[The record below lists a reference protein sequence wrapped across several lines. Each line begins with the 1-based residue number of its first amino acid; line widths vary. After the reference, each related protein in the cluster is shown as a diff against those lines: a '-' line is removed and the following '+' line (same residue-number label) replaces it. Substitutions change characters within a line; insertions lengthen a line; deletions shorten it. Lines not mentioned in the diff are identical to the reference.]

1 MCGNCKGSQNL
12 PSDEGPSHDEV
23 RFWWAARHLK
33 LGKLVT
39 LVSTRSSGA
48 SYLNRVELQ
57 NGCLALGHANLF
69 IPSTLAGS
77 AFSPDTGAVDI
88 DRVRANLELA
98 TSVYIDRVNNCPCGE
113 TVIHLYRGAESTSLQ
128 KTRQSLMVYLKGSK
142 KKEQLQRDDLELY
155 NYFETV
161 WRMRQRHEVDGLPAQ
176 YVYLLVCCFQ
186 QSCPHPLCQQGKEGI
201 PMEWFPGG
209 PNVNY
214 IPLPVP
220 DPAYPLGGDFCD
232 KCSGFCAGHFLKPEE
247 ALKSDYTPMA
257 KPPSIILKNF
267 YQSQAR
273 TDPSAEDIKSVA
285 KKTLLPASEVRIW
298 LDHLKTIDNNRKR
311 GAVKAAET
319 RQRNNQSKQTFN
331 EGNKPEFI
339 TEQNEYHCGFCGAL
353 YGDSDEIE
361 FWIGCEKCDSW
372 YHGDCVGI
380 TTDNEP
386 KEFYCSTCI

>member
-1 MCGNCKGSQNL
+1 M
-12 PSDEGPSHDEV
+12 
-23 RFWWAARHLK
+23 
-33 LGKLVT
+33 
-39 LVSTRSSGA
+39 
-48 SYLNRVELQ
+48 
-57 NGCLALGHANLF
+57 
-69 IPSTLAGS
+69 AGS

-142 KKEQLQRDDLELY
+142 KKKEQLQRDDLELY

-161 WRMRQRHEVDGLPAQ
+161 WRMRQRHEVDGLLAQ
-176 YVYLLVCCFQ
+176 YVHLLVCCFQ

-214 IPLPVP
+214 IPLLVP
-220 DPAYPLGGDFCD
+220 DPAYPWGGD
-232 KCSGFCAGHFLKPEE
+232 FCAGHFLKPEG
-247 ALKSDYTPMA
+247 ALKSDYIPMT
-257 KPPSIILKNF
+257 KPPSIILKDF

-273 TDPSAEDIKSVA
+273 TDPSAEDIESVA
-285 KKTLLPASEVRIW
+285 KKTLLPVSEVRIW
-298 LDHLKTIDNNRKR
+298 LDHLKTIDNNRKC

-319 RQRNNQSKQTFN
+319 RRRNNQSKQTFN

-353 YGDSDEIE
+353 YVDSDEIE

-386 KEFYCSTCI
+386 EELYCSTCI